1 MADIEF
7 EKIAPTEAQI
17 VALYDLL
24 LKRKHTISHKAVPSF
39 EDHAAFVNVHPYR
52 AWYLVLVGDQAIGTF
67 YISNENTVGINIT
80 DSSDEALI
88 DNICSHIIAEYAP
101 LPEIKS
107 VRGPAFAI
115 NVAPDNEFLIN
126 ALERLNKK
134 VLQISYSL
142 E

>member
-1 MADIEF
+1 MPDIRF
-7 EKIAPTEAQI
+7 EKIIPTKAQI

-24 LKRKHTISHKAVPSF
+24 NEREHTISHKVVPSF
-39 EDHAAFVNVHPYR
+39 EDHAQFVNTNPYR
-52 AWYLVLVGDQAIGTF
+52 AWYLILVGDNAAGTF
-67 YISNENTVGINIT
+67 YVSNENTVGINFALNG
-80 DSSDEALI
+80 DETI
-88 DNICSHIIAEYAP
+88 VSKICSYILAEYAP

-115 NVAPDNEFLIN
+115 NVAPDNAFLIST
-126 ALERLNKK
+126 LERLNKK

>member
-1 MADIEF
+1 MADIKF
-7 EKIAPTEAQI
+7 EKIAPTETQI

-24 LKRKHTISHKAVPSF
+24 LKREHTISHKVVPSF
-39 EDHAAFVNVHPYR
+39 EEHAAFVNANPYR
-52 AWYLVLVGDQAIGTF
+52 AWYLVLVSDEVAGTF
-67 YISNENTVGINIT
+67 YVSNENTVGINIARN
-80 DSSDEALI
+80 SDETII
-88 DNICSHIIAEYAP
+88 DSICSYIFAEYTP

-126 ALERLNKK
+126 ALDRLNKK